1 MRDLDIQ
8 FIRHQE
14 HSQKDQIEMMQRHR
28 QEIDS
33 ITKTAKGY
41 KDKLKVQDK
50 EIKILRRI
58 QAESDAQS
66 MKIDSLSSMQ
76 EILNQ
81 ERLNYEQALKIKDR
95 ENESLKA
102 ENEQLRRDVQ
112 NSFRSNMEQRVFKQ
126 SFHFNSSNNA
136 IGSQMP
142 TCAAGTIPQLQLA
155 QDEELSSGRNQK
167 SSNERKMLEM
177 QDKIRY
183 LEVKLMETEKRSK
196 KEYSKEIK
204 R

>member
-58 QAESDAQS
+58 
-66 MKIDSLSSMQ
+66 
-76 EILNQ
+76 
-81 ERLNYEQALKIKDR
+81 
-95 ENESLKA
+95 
-102 ENEQLRRDVQ
+102 
-112 NSFRSNMEQRVFKQ
+112 
-126 SFHFNSSNNA
+126 
-136 IGSQMP
+136 
-142 TCAAGTIPQLQLA
+142 
-155 QDEELSSGRNQK
+155 
-167 SSNERKMLEM
+167 
-177 QDKIRY
+177 
-183 LEVKLMETEKRSK
+183 
-196 KEYSKEIK
+196 
-204 R
+204 